1 MDEKRIMIIRMLLEI
16 ENEELLKRIYA
27 YTQDEFLK
35 SQE

>member
-1 MDEKRIMIIRMLLEI
+1 MDEKRIMIIRLLLEI
-16 ENEELLKRIYA
+16 ESEELLKRIYA